1 MALLQRAFANWP
13 LKLTSVLLALL
24 LWVVAALE
32 EPINRRVRA
41 HLELEAPA
49 GRVIVGAPTTA
60 TAQLTAPAREFLK
73 LGSRPVEVLKTVV
86 DSVEGDR
93 VVDLDPSDVILPRG
107 VTARALDVLPAHVA
121 IRVVAQGGAVTRERA
136 WHGIPV
142 AVPGPVELRW
152 LPVPDTV
159 TVTVRG
165 PVARLETLTAESLV
179 VIARPDTSAG
189 AAVLRVL
196 VPAGLT
202 AESHPAAIRL
212 QPRRP

>member
-60 TAQLTAPAREFLK
+60 TVQLTAPAREFLK

-107 VTARALDVLPAHVA
+107 VTARALDVLPAHIA

>member
-1 MALLQRAFANWP
+1 MGLLQRAVANWP
-13 LKLTSVLLALL
+13 LKLTSVLLAIL

-41 HLELEAPA
+41 RLELEAPPD
-49 GRVIVGAPTTA
+49 RVILGAPATA
-60 TAQLTAPAREFLK
+60 TVQLTAPAREFLK
-73 LGSRPVEVLKTVV
+73 LGGRPVEVLKTIA
-86 DSVEGDR
+86 DSAEGDR
-93 VVDLDPSDVILPRG
+93 VVELDPADVILPRG
-107 VTARALDVLPAHVA
+107 ITARTLDVLPARIA
-121 IRVVAQGGAVTRERA
+121 IRVVAQGGAITRERA

-142 AVPGPVELRW
+142 AVPGPVEVRW

-165 PVARLETLTAESLV
+165 PVARLEALTAESLV
-179 VIARPDTSAG
+179 VVARPDTGTG

-202 AESHPAAIRL
+202 AEAHPAAIRL

>member
-13 LKLTSVLLALL
+13 LKLTSVLLAML

-60 TAQLTAPAREFLK
+60 SVQLTAPAREFLK
-73 LGSRPVEVLKTVV
+73 LGSRPVQVLKTVV
-86 DSVEGDR
+86 DSAEGDR
-93 VVDLDPSDVILPRG
+93 VVALDPSDVILPRG
-107 VTARALDVLPAHVA
+107 ISARALDVLPAQVV

-142 AVPGPVELRW
+142 AVPGPVEIRW

-165 PVARLETLTAESLV
+165 PVARLETLTADSLV
-179 VIARPDTSAG
+179 VVARPDTSAG

>member
-60 TAQLTAPAREFLK
+60 TVQLTAPAREFLK

-93 VVDLDPSDVILPRG
+93 IVDLDPSDVILPRG
-107 VTARALDVLPAHVA
+107 ITARALDVLPAHVA

>member
-1 MALLQRAFANWP
+1 VALLQRAFANWP

-60 TAQLTAPAREFLK
+60 TVQLTAPAREFLK

>member
-1 MALLQRAFANWP
+1 MALLQRVFANWP
-13 LKLTSVLLALL
+13 LKLTSVLLAIL

-41 HLELEAPA
+41 HVELEAPA
-49 GRVIVGAPTTA
+49 GRVIVGAPA
-60 TAQLTAPAREFLK
+60 TASVQLTAPAREFLK
-73 LGSRPVEVLKTVV
+73 LGSRPVQVLKTVV

-107 VTARALDVLPAHVA
+107 ITARALDVLPAHVV

-142 AVPGPVELRW
+142 AVPGPVEIRW

-179 VIARPDTSAG
+179 VVARPDTSAG

-202 AESHPAAIRL
+202 AEAHPGAIRL

>member
-13 LKLTSVLLALL
+13 LKLTSVLLAIL

-49 GRVIVGAPTTA
+49 GRVIVGAPITA
-60 TAQLTAPAREFLK
+60 SVQLTAPAREFLK
-73 LGSRPVEVLKTVV
+73 LGSRPVQVLKTVV
-86 DSVEGDR
+86 DSAEGDR
-93 VVDLDPSDVILPRG
+93 VVALDPSDVILPRG
-107 VTARALDVLPAHVA
+107 ISARALDVLPAQVV

-142 AVPGPVELRW
+142 AVPGPVEIRW

-165 PVARLETLTAESLV
+165 PVARLETLTADSLV
-179 VIARPDTSAG
+179 VVARPDTSAG

-202 AESHPAAIRL
+202 AQSHPAAIRL

>member
-1 MALLQRAFANWP
+1 MALLQRVFANWP
-13 LKLTSVLLALL
+13 LKLTSVLLAIL

-41 HLELEAPA
+41 RLALEAPA
-49 GRVIVGAPTTA
+49 GRVIVGAPA
-60 TAQLTAPAREFLK
+60 TASVQLTAPAREFLK
-73 LGSRPVEVLKTVV
+73 LGNRPVQVLKTVV

-107 VTARALDVLPAHVA
+107 ITARALDVLPAHVV

-142 AVPGPVELRW
+142 AVPGPVEVRW
-152 LPVPDTV
+152 LPVPETV

-165 PVARLETLTAESLV
+165 PGARLETLTAESLV
-179 VIARPDTSAG
+179 VVARPDTSAG

-202 AESHPAAIRL
+202 AESRPAAIRL

>member
-1 MALLQRAFANWP
+1 MALFQRAFANWP
-13 LKLTSVLLALL
+13 LKLTSVLLAIL

-41 HLELEAPA
+41 HLELEAPS

-60 TAQLTAPAREFLK
+60 TVQLTAPAREFLK

-86 DSVEGDR
+86 DSAEGDR
-93 VVDLDPSDVILPRG
+93 IVDLDPADVILPRG
-107 VTARALDVLPAHVA
+107 ITARALDVLPAHVA
-121 IRVVAQGGAVTRERA
+121 VRVVAQGGAVTRERS

-159 TVTVRG
+159 TITVRG
-165 PVARLETLTAESLV
+165 PVVRLETLTAESLV
-179 VIARPDTSAG
+179 VIARPDTTAG

-202 AESHPAAIRL
+202 GTAYPAAVRL

>member
-13 LKLTSVLLALL
+13 LKLTSVLLAML

-60 TAQLTAPAREFLK
+60 SVQLTAPAREFLK
-73 LGSRPVEVLKTVV
+73 LGSRPVQVLKTVV
-86 DSVEGDR
+86 DSAEGDR
-93 VVDLDPSDVILPRG
+93 VVALDPSDVILPRG
-107 VTARALDVLPAHVA
+107 ISARALDVLPAQVV
-121 IRVVAQGGAVTRERA
+121 IRVVVQGGAVTRERA

-142 AVPGPVELRW
+142 AVPGPVEIRW

-165 PVARLETLTAESLV
+165 PVARLETLTADSLV
-179 VIARPDTSAG
+179 VVARPDTSAG

>member
-60 TAQLTAPAREFLK
+60 TVQLTAPAREFLK

>member
-1 MALLQRAFANWP
+1 VALLQRAFANWP
-13 LKLTSVLLALL
+13 LKLTSVLLAIL

-41 HLELEAPA
+41 HLELEAPTD
-49 GRVIVGAPTTA
+49 RVIVGAPTTA
-60 TAQLTAPAREFLK
+60 TVQLTAPAREFLK

-86 DSVEGDR
+86 DSGEGDR
-93 VVDLDPSDVILPRG
+93 MVDLGPTDVILPRG
-107 VTARALDVLPAHVA
+107 ITARALDVVPDRIA
-121 IRVVAQGGAVTRERA
+121 IRLVAQGGAVTRERA
-136 WHGIPV
+136 WHGVPV
-142 AVPGPVELRW
+142 AVPGPVEVRW

-165 PVARLETLTAESLV
+165 PASRIDALTAESLV
-179 VIARPDTSAG
+179 VLAHPDTSAG

-196 VPAGLT
+196 LPAGLT
-202 AESHPAAIRL
+202 AESRPAAIRL

>member
-1 MALLQRAFANWP
+1 VLQRAFANWP
-13 LKLTSVLLALL
+13 LKLTSVLLAIL
-24 LWVVAALE
+24 LWIVAALE
-32 EPINRRVRA
+32 EPISRRVRA

-49 GRVIVGAPTTA
+49 GHVLLGAPAAA
-60 TAQLTAPAREFLK
+60 TVQLTGPAREFLK

-86 DSVEGDR
+86 DSAEGDR
-93 VVDLDPSDVILPRG
+93 VVDLEPADVILPRG
-107 VTARALDVLPAHVA
+107 VSARALDVLPARITVRLVA
-121 IRVVAQGGAVTRERA
+121 EGGAVTRERT

-142 AVPGPVELRW
+142 AVPGPVEVRW

-165 PVARLETLTAESLV
+165 SVARLEGLTADSLV
-179 VIARPDTSAG
+179 VLARPDTSAG

-202 AESHPAAIRL
+202 GESRPAAIRL

>member
-1 MALLQRAFANWP
+1 M
-13 LKLTSVLLALL
+13 
-24 LWVVAALE
+24 
-32 EPINRRVRA
+32 
-41 HLELEAPA
+41 
-49 GRVIVGAPTTA
+49 
-60 TAQLTAPAREFLK
+60 
-73 LGSRPVEVLKTVV
+73 LKTVV